1 MKYYICP
8 NKRFLGLL
16 DSLNKETTAAILCS
30 SYEIDI
36 KKLEKFPNK
45 LVLYFDD
52 VCEVRSNA
60 FNKEIATKIKLFVSS
75 ISNEITDMYICC
87 DSGES
92 RSSAI
97 CAALMKLQKQDE
109 MTIWRNPHYH
119 PNVLVYKLLCN
130 ELGIKESRLGL
141 MYKEYINKNALR
153 KAINRNRK

>member
-16 DSLNKETTAAILCS
+16 DSLNKKKTAAILCS

-52 VCEVRSNA
+52 VYEVRSNA

-75 ISNEITDMYICC
+75 ILNEITDMYICC
-87 DSGES
+87 DGGES

-109 MTIWRNPHYH
+109 MTIWNNPYYH
-119 PNVLVYKLLCN
+119 PNILVYKLLCN
-130 ELGIKESRLGL
+130 ELDIKESRFGL
-141 MYKEYINKNALR
+141 MYREYINKNALKR
-153 KAINRNRK
+153 EINKNRK

>member
-8 NKRFLGLL
+8 NKRFLSFL
-16 DSLNKETTAAILCS
+16 DSLNKEKTAAILCS
-30 SYEIDI
+30 SYEIDV

-52 VCEVRSNA
+52 VCEVRNNA
-60 FNKEIATKIKLFVSS
+60 FNKDIATKIKLFVSNLS
-75 ISNEITDMYICC
+75 SEITDMYICC

-109 MTIWRNPHYH
+109 MTIWKNPYYH
-119 PNVLVYKLLCN
+119 PNILVYKLLCN
-130 ELGIKESRLGL
+130 ELGIKVSRLGL
-141 MYKEYINKNALR
+141 MYREYINKNALR
-153 KAINRNRK
+153 KKINKNRN

>member
-16 DSLNKETTAAILCS
+16 DSLNKEKTAAILCS

-52 VCEVRSNA
+52 VCEVRGNA
-60 FNKEIATKIKLFVSS
+60 FNKELATKIKLFVSNLS
-75 ISNEITDMYICC
+75 SEITDMYICC

-109 MTIWRNPHYH
+109 MEIWKNPYFH
-119 PNVLVYKLLCN
+119 PNVFVYRLLCN
-130 ELGIKESRLGL
+130 ELAIKASRLGL
-141 MYKEYINKNALR
+141 VYREYVNKNALR
-153 KAINRNRK
+153 KEINKNRK

>member
-16 DSLNKETTAAILCS
+16 DSLNKEKTAAILCS

-109 MTIWRNPHYH
+109 MTIWRNPYYH